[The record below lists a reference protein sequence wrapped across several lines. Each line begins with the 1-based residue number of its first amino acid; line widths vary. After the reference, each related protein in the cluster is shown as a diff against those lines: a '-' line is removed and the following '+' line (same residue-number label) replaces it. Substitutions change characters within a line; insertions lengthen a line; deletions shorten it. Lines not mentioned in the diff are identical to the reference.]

1 MTALHVVDVGCCCTD
16 DLYSVI
22 QALVDQLVGFQT
34 FASMGAIQPSVGM
47 VLEHSAKVAAIA
59 QNTLNSY
66 AENHGLPDA
75 YHAALAASHV
85 MKSMTA

>member
-1 MTALHVVDVGCCCTD
+1 MTALHVADVGCYCTD
-16 DLYSVI
+16 DLFSVV
-22 QALVDQLVGFQT
+22 QACVDQLVGFQT
-34 FASMGAIQPSVGM
+34 FASMGAIQPSAGM
-47 VLEHSAKVAAIA
+47 VLEHAAKVAAIA

>member
-1 MTALHVVDVGCCCTD
+1 MTALHIADVGCCCTD
-16 DLYSVI
+16 DLFAVL
-22 QALVDQLVGFQT
+22 QACIDQMVGFQT
-34 FASMGAIQPSVGM
+34 FATMGVLQPTASH

-85 MKSMTA
+85 MQAMQG